1 MAIRALNYT
10 AFFTLYVIC
19 FAYLFRSNSGIIALG
34 SLTVVHSAFTLFIG
48 NEMSNMLITPN
59 NGSPNMPITLF
70 AMLCI
75 ILTSGMNAAALIII
89 MLMATTL
96 QKKYSDKFG
105 TPFNLPEKEED
116 QFYQFKSIGLAVFIM
131 TCVLLYLIVQRTDFN
146 VQSSNYFKFFLIL
159 AFSSTIF
166 GLSIKQVIHARQLSR
181 LKDRSV
187 I

>member
-1 MAIRALNYT
+1 MALRALNYT

-34 SLTVVHSAFTLFIG
+34 SLTILHSACTMFLG
-48 NEMSNMLITPN
+48 NEISNMLITPV
-59 NGSPNMPITLF
+59 NGPNEVITIV
-70 AMLCI
+70 AMVA
-75 ILTSGMNAAALIII
+75 ILLTMGMNAAALIII
-89 MLMATTL
+89 MLMATAL

-131 TCVLLYLIVQRTDFN
+131 TCVLLYLIVHRTDFN

-181 LKDRSV
+181 LKDRVV